1 MTTNNPS
8 KKSGPYIPAP
18 FASFIAKFPLKT
30 HPRISL
36 PPNAYR
42 PVQTSTLWVNPP
54 PGYKPSKIP
63 GTAPTESV
71 SNPLSADV
79 ECLKWQAYIALRGLK
94 GVRVRFD
101 VSPDGALE
109 NRLPNL
115 HVPLSEGVLPK
126 EDTDAEKKDNSKKKE
141 EQDGELLAAQMI
153 PTWVDAK
160 LGVNSASDENE
171 GYVDESARDESRAW
185 VSLLEDVVHAALIL
199 AQEKPSYL
207 HTVLFPLAKSD
218 AHHPLATLTTPP
230 PAPLTG
236 YFSLLP
242 QWGTRISRPAIM
254 TRYREAIAALSERL
268 GTDKWFLGSAEP
280 TPLDALA
287 FAYLHCLL
295 HSSDSVRIEVTRR
308 VNLVAW
314 EWRVR
319 GVVRAAFIQ

>member
-1 MTTNNPS
+1 MTTNPA
-8 KKSGPYIPAP
+8 KKSSLSLPAP

-30 HPRISL
+30 HPRIPL

-42 PVQTSTLWVNPP
+42 PVQIATLWLSPP
-54 PGYKPSKIP
+54 LGYTPVEGGS
-63 GTAPTESV
+63 ASTETI
-71 SNPLSADV
+71 SNLLSSDV

-94 GVRVRFD
+94 SIRVRFD

-115 HVPLSEGVLPK
+115 HVPLSESVLPG
-126 EDTDAEKKDNSKKKE
+126 DDSQKKDTKKE

-160 LGVNSASDENE
+160 LGINSATDENE

-199 AQEKPSYL
+199 AQPKPSYIQSL
-207 HTVLFPLAKSD
+207 LFPSTKPD
-218 AHHPLATLTTPP
+218 THHPLASLITPP

-242 QWGTRISRPAIM
+242 QWGTRISRQAVM
-254 TRYREAIAALSERL
+254 ARYREAIAALSERL
-268 GTDKWFLGSAEP
+268 GTDKWFLGSTDP

-287 FAYLHCLL
+287 FAYLHCIL
-295 HSSDSVRIEVTRR
+295 HSSDSVRIEVTKR

-319 GVVRAAFIQ
+319 GVVRAAFTQ